1 LKRSDKRYLQI
12 APVRLTSSV
21 KEGAEIM
28 RDDKVAELNK
38 AEAENEP
45 IDETPAD
52 CGDGCGQSQR
62 GCLMCGACGITG
74 NCVLEPAV

>member
-1 LKRSDKRYLQI
+1 
-12 APVRLTSSV
+12 
-21 KEGAEIM
+21 M